1 MPITYIVSTVVDSI
15 GCVLFSCLLSFVSFD
30 YTYFV
35 GCWPCFSCN
44 NTFMDILSVGALS
57 GRSSDTGTN
66 LEAPKVAAFWVEV
79 LVDCEGI
86 EPYKHACCPLG

>member
-1 MPITYIVSTVVDSI
+1 MSITYIVPTVVDSI

-44 NTFMDILSVGALS
+44 NTFLDIFSLGALS
-57 GRSSDTGTN
+57 GGFSNTGTN
-66 LEAPKVAAFWVEV
+66 LKALEVALFWVSF

-86 EPYKHACCPLG
+86 EPYKHACWLLG